1 MRNVQCMLYIHYCF
15 GDSCLYYS
23 DAVFYSR
30 SENYHLLRLQLR
42 VSSLLL
48 AVRGA
53 IEICDANGILGFL

>member
-1 MRNVQCMLYIHYCF
+1 MYGVCCIFVTVLVIAVCTT
-15 GDSCLYYS
+15 L

-48 AVRGA
+48 AVCGA
-53 IEICDANGILGFL
+53 IEICDTNGILGFL